1 MSHSYRHIPI
11 IGNCSNSDK
20 PGKAKASRK
29 LRAAERVVLAT
40 LNFNDL
46 ESMDG
51 LIMPILREVSNVWD
65 FPKDGKHRMN
75 PDGAYFRKYMRK

>member
-51 LIMPILREVSNVWD
+51 LIMPFCARSAMS
-65 FPKDGKHRMN
+65 GTSRRT
-75 PDGAYFRKYMRK
+75 ASTT